1 MGLLQCIKDGVYALI
16 DPSKTRQSKDLPILA
31 RQEFS
36 PHQEVVGESFRPQNF
51 LALMEAIGAEPD
63 STHEMVAMLELD
75 PDNPHSTTGKAVKV
89 FSRGHH
95 LGFIPNSES
104 QQFFDK
110 IKERGDTALA
120 ACEVW
125 FDDPNEDRPRHSV
138 RLIVDT
144 PLRFND
150 EPDPM
155 EGLRNLY
162 YEGLSKK
169 TKELIDR
176 NREIKR
182 HEKPIKLPV
191 LKRGSEIYWSRKD
204 AHDDDLF
211 LHYLEQGGI
220 RIGLSKSRTELAV
233 VDSRDQVDSTTSMD
247 KVLAWDKPIITF
259 EEFLT
264 AYPQLLP
271 PKEKMIARSKA
282 LSGIYKGLVRWDT
295 RELRER
301 VANRASWKPDL
312 YQGAA
317 YSPWRMLD
325 IGLHKCVNTRDYQE
339 NLQNLF
345 KSVGGEV
352 FDAIV
357 VKGKLGIDEGD
368 GRVFVSVQ
376 DRRICDAAK
385 NDEEDLKSSVLYNE
399 HNNVITQINWIEKN
413 KFLVNISFLYH

>member
-1 MGLLQCIKDGVYALI
+1 MGLLKSIQDAVYALI
-16 DPSKTRQSKDLPILA
+16 DPANTRQKADLPVLA
-31 RQEFS
+31 RQEYS
-36 PHQEVVGESFRPQNF
+36 PHQQVVGESFRSENF
-51 LALMEAIGAEPD
+51 LALMRAMGAEPD
-63 STHEMVAMLELD
+63 STHETVARLELD
-75 PDNPHSTTGKAVKV
+75 PGNSHAPTGKAVKV
-89 FSRGHH
+89 FSGGYL
-95 LGFIPNSES
+95 LGFIPNTEAEV
-104 QQFFDK
+104 FFDK
-110 IKERGDTALA
+110 IGERGEAALA
-120 ACEVW
+120 ACEIW
-125 FDDPNEDRPRHSV
+125 FDDPQQEKPRHSA
-138 RLIVDT
+138 RIIVDF
-144 PLRFND
+144 PVRFND

-155 EGLRNLY
+155 EGLRNFY

-169 TKELIDR
+169 TQELIDR

-182 HEKPIKLPV
+182 HEKPINLPV

-204 AHDDDLF
+204 PHDDDLF
-211 LHYLEQGGI
+211 LHYLEKGGI

-295 RELRER
+295 GELRDK
-301 VANRASWKPDL
+301 VTNKASWKPDL

-339 NLQNLF
+339 NLQNIF
-345 KSVGGEV
+345 QSVGGEV

-368 GRVFVSVQ
+368 GRIFVSVQ
-376 DRRICDAAK
+376 DRRICDVAK

-413 KFLVNISFLYH
+413 KFLVNISFLYL

>member
-1 MGLLQCIKDGVYALI
+1 MGLLKSIQDAVYALI
-16 DPSKTRQSKDLPILA
+16 DPANVRQKADVPVLA
-31 RQEFS
+31 RQEYS
-36 PHQEVVGESFRPQNF
+36 PHQQVVGESFRSENF
-51 LALMEAIGAEPD
+51 LALMKSMGAEPD
-63 STHEMVAMLELD
+63 STHETVARLELD
-75 PDNPHSTTGKAVKV
+75 PGNPHSPNGKAVKV
-89 FSRGHH
+89 YSGGHH
-95 LGFIPNSES
+95 LGFIPNTECDE
-104 QQFFDK
+104 FFDK
-110 IKERGDTALA
+110 IKERGETALS
-120 ACEVW
+120 ACEIW
-125 FDDPNEDRPRHSV
+125 FDDPKQDKPRHSV
-138 RLIVDT
+138 RLIVDM
-144 PLRFND
+144 PVRFND

-155 EGLRNLY
+155 EGIRNLY

-169 TKELIDR
+169 SQDLIDR

-182 HEKPIKLPV
+182 DEKPINLPV

-204 AHDDDLF
+204 PLDDDLF
-211 LHYLEQGGI
+211 LHYLERGGI

-282 LSGIYKGLVRWDT
+282 LSGIYKGLVRWDIG
-295 RELRER
+295 ELREK
-301 VANRASWKPDL
+301 VTNKASWKPNL

-339 NLQNLF
+339 NLQNIF
-345 KSVGGEV
+345 KSVGGEA

-368 GRVFVSVQ
+368 GRIFVSVQ
-376 DRRICDAAK
+376 DRRICDVAK
-385 NDEEDLKSSVLYNE
+385 KDEEGLKSSILYRQ
-399 HNNVITQINWIEKN
+399 HNNVLTQINWVEES
-413 KFLVNISFLYH
+413 KFLVNIDFLY

>member
-1 MGLLQCIKDGVYALI
+1 MGLLKSIQDAVYALI
-16 DPSKTRQSKDLPILA
+16 DPASTRQSNYLPILA
-31 RQEFS
+31 RQVFS
-36 PHQEVVGESFRPQNF
+36 PHQEVVGESFRSKNF
-51 LALMEAIGAEPD
+51 LALMNSIGAEHD
-63 STHEMVAMLELD
+63 STHKMLAFLELD

-120 ACEVW
+120 ACEIW
-125 FDDPNEDRPRHSV
+125 FDDPNQDRPRHSV
-138 RLIVDT
+138 RLIVDI

-150 EPDPM
+150 EPNPM
-155 EGLRNLY
+155 EGLRNSY

-169 TKELIDR
+169 TQELIDR

-182 HEKPIKLPV
+182 QEKPNNLPV

-220 RIGLSKSRTELAV
+220 KIGLSKSRTELAV

-259 EEFLT
+259 EEFIN
-264 AYPQLLP
+264 AYPHLLP
-271 PKEKMIARSKA
+271 PKEKMIARSKS

-295 RELRER
+295 RELREK
-301 VANRASWKPDL
+301 VTNRASWKPEL

-368 GRVFVSVQ
+368 GRLFVSVQ
-376 DRRICDAAK
+376 DRRICDVAK
-385 NDEEDLKSSVLYNE
+385 NDEEDLKRSVLYNK
-399 HNNVITQINWIEKN
+399 HNNVISQINWIEEN
-413 KFLVNISFLYH
+413 KFLVNISFLY

>member
-1 MGLLQCIKDGVYALI
+1 MGLIKSIQDAVYALI
-16 DPSKTRQSKDLPILA
+16 DPANSRQKADLPVLA
-31 RQEFS
+31 RQEYS

-51 LALMEAIGAEPD
+51 LALMKAIGAEPG

-89 FSRGHH
+89 FSRSHH

-125 FDDPNEDRPRHSV
+125 FDDPNQDRPRHSV

-155 EGLRNLY
+155 EGLRNFY

-264 AYPQLLP
+264 AYPELLP
-271 PKEKMIARSKA
+271 PNERMMARSQA
-282 LSGIYKGLVRWDT
+282 LSGIYKGLVQWDIN
-295 RELRER
+295 ELREK
-301 VANRASWKPDL
+301 VENKASWKPNL
-312 YQGAA
+312 YKGAA
-317 YSPWRMLD
+317 YSPSRMLD
-325 IGLHKCVNTRDYQE
+325 IGLHKCVNSRDYQE
-339 NLQNLF
+339 QIQGIF
-345 KSVGGEV
+345 ESAGGAV
-352 FDAIV
+352 YDAIV

-368 GRVFVSVQ
+368 GRLFVSVQ
-376 DRRICDAAK
+376 DRRICDVSK
-385 NDEEDLKSSVLYNE
+385 HDEENLKSSALYNQ

-413 KFLVNISFLYH
+413 KFLVNISFLYY